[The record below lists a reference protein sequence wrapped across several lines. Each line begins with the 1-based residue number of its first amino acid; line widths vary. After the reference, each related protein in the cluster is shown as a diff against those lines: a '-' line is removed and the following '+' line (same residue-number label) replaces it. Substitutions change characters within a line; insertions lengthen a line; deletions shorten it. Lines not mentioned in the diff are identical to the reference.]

1 MENPEGGV
9 SGIYSGDGED
19 ELMIALW
26 AGSVHGRDFATRN
39 SSIDRTRT
47 YIIILIN
54 PIFLAFGGVDKM
66 GIKEFSERWLVNGI
80 EEDYKNWQPRGVVSH
95 QKASRIFIESPT
107 GTGKSSFVLDKLFPF
122 AAEKNYNIL
131 YLANRS
137 ALNQQIRNA
146 VARKLKVKEK
156 IKKDEATF
164 YLPESFC
171 CLTVINYQAISLD
184 STALETFLSDYAYIV
199 FDEAHFFVEDS
210 LFNAKTGLLLKS
222 VLDASPDAVWIFLS
236 ATLDGSEELLL
247 AAADKIQPNNLIDAN
262 LNKLVFRDH
271 YIVYKNNYQSAVYTP
286 SFFRSIDDLMPV
298 INRTVG
304 EKWLIFVS
312 SIQRGK
318 ALQQR
323 IKKETGRKAVFLSS
337 ENKAGKRWEMLSA
350 EERYDEDVLIATKV
364 LDNGVNIRDEDVRH
378 IVIPFCDRT
387 EFMQMLGRR
396 RTHEGERVCL
406 YVEVPTI
413 QKINTLRHGVETKRK
428 AINGVN
434 GCAPNKKKALLAK
447 MWEAGRKDINSLFY
461 INKDGNL
468 TSNFLAEEKLKQLS
482 DFYGMLA
489 AHYKEGACYEKT
501 VLTWIKMEDSEP
513 VYLGQTASEDIIGF
527 LSRWE
532 GEKIQMVEWENFYR
546 EFERLYNQEC
556 RNRFPIDSAE
566 YQKAVSVRKA
576 PPRRK
581 STVNRQM
588 QILGLPYKLNKENN
602 CWVLH
607 KQK

>member
-1 MENPEGGV
+1 
-9 SGIYSGDGED
+9 
-19 ELMIALW
+19 MIALW

-66 GIKEFSERWLVNGI
+66 GSKEFSERWLVNGI
-80 EEDYKNWQPRGVVSH
+80 QEDYKNWLPRGVVSR

-262 LNKLVFRDH
+262 LNKLVLRDH
-271 YIVYKNNYQSAVYTP
+271 HIVYKNNYQSAVYTP
-286 SFFRSIDDLMPV
+286 SFFRGIDDLMPV

-468 TSNFLAEEKLKQLS
+468 TSNFLAEKKLKQLS

-489 AHYKEGACYEKT
+489 ARYKEGACYEKT

-588 QILGLPYKLNKENN
+588 QILGLPYELNKENN
-602 CWVLH
+602 CWVLY

>member
-1 MENPEGGV
+1 
-9 SGIYSGDGED
+9 
-19 ELMIALW
+19 MIALW

-66 GIKEFSERWLVNGI
+66 GSKEFSERWLVNGI
-80 EEDYKNWQPRGVVSH
+80 QEDYKNWLPRGVERH

-271 YIVYKNNYQSAVYTP
+271 RIVYKNNYQSAVYTP
-286 SFFRSIDDLMPV
+286 SFFRGIDDLMPV

-304 EKWLIFVS
+304 
-312 SIQRGK
+312 G
-318 ALQQR
+318 
-323 IKKETGRKAVFLSS
+323 
-337 ENKAGKRWEMLSA
+337 
-350 EERYDEDVLIATKV
+350 
-364 LDNGVNIRDEDVRH
+364 
-378 IVIPFCDRT
+378 
-387 EFMQMLGRR
+387 
-396 RTHEGERVCL
+396 
-406 YVEVPTI
+406 
-413 QKINTLRHGVETKRK
+413 
-428 AINGVN
+428 
-434 GCAPNKKKALLAK
+434 
-447 MWEAGRKDINSLFY
+447 
-461 INKDGNL
+461 
-468 TSNFLAEEKLKQLS
+468 
-482 DFYGMLA
+482 
-489 AHYKEGACYEKT
+489 AH
-501 VLTWIKMEDSEP
+501 
-513 VYLGQTASEDIIGF
+513 
-527 LSRWE
+527 R
-532 GEKIQMVEWENFYR
+532 
-546 EFERLYNQEC
+546 
-556 RNRFPIDSAE
+556 
-566 YQKAVSVRKA
+566 
-576 PPRRK
+576 
-581 STVNRQM
+581 
-588 QILGLPYKLNKENN
+588 
-602 CWVLH
+602 
-607 KQK
+607 

>member
-1 MENPEGGV
+1 
-9 SGIYSGDGED
+9 
-19 ELMIALW
+19 MIALW

-66 GIKEFSERWLVNGI
+66 GSKEFSERWLVNGI
-80 EEDYKNWQPRGVVSH
+80 QEDYKNWLPRGVVSR

-247 AAADKIQPNNLIDAN
+247 TAADKIQPNNLIDAN
-262 LNKLVFRDH
+262 LNKVVFRDH
-271 YIVYKNNYQSAVYTP
+271 CIVYKNNYQSAVYTP
-286 SFFRSIDDLMPV
+286 SFFRGIDDLMPV

-461 INKDGNL
+461 INKAGNL

-482 DFYGMLA
+482 DFYGTLA
-489 AHYKEGACYEKT
+489 VRYKEGACYEKT

-546 EFERLYNQEC
+546 EFERLYNQKC

-581 STVNRQM
+581 STVNHQM

>member
-1 MENPEGGV
+1 
-9 SGIYSGDGED
+9 
-19 ELMIALW
+19 MIALW

-66 GIKEFSERWLVNGI
+66 GSKEFSERWLVNGI
-80 EEDYKNWQPRGVVSH
+80 QEDYKNWLPRGVERH

-146 VARKLKVKEK
+146 VARKLKVKGK

-164 YLPESFC
+164 YLPGSFC
-171 CLTVINYQAISLD
+171 CLTVINYQAIPLD
-184 STALETFLSDYAYIV
+184 STALETFLSDYTYIV

-222 VLDASPDAVWIFLS
+222 VLNASPDAVWIFLS

-262 LNKLVFRDH
+262 LNKLVLRDH
-271 YIVYKNNYQSAVYTP
+271 RIVYKNNYQSAVYTP
-286 SFFRSIDDLMPV
+286 SFFRGIDDLMPV

-461 INKDGNL
+461 INKAGNL

-482 DFYGMLA
+482 DFYGTLA
-489 AHYKEGACYEKT
+489 VRYKEGACYEKT

-513 VYLGQTASEDIIGF
+513 VYLGQTASKDIIGF

-532 GEKIQMVEWENFYR
+532 GEKIQMVEWENFYKA
-546 EFERLYNQEC
+546 FQHLYNQEC

>member
-1 MENPEGGV
+1 
-9 SGIYSGDGED
+9 
-19 ELMIALW
+19 MIALW

-47 YIIILIN
+47 YIITSIN

-66 GIKEFSERWLVNGI
+66 GSKEFSERWLVNGI
-80 EEDYKNWQPRGVVSH
+80 QEDYKNWLPRGVVSR

-262 LNKLVFRDH
+262 LNKLVLRDH
-271 YIVYKNNYQSAVYTP
+271 RIVYKNNYQSAVYTP
-286 SFFRSIDDLMPV
+286 SFFRGIDDLMLV

-364 LDNGVNIRDEDVRH
+364 LDNGVNISDKGVRH
-378 IVIPFCDRT
+378 IVIPFCDQT

-396 RTHEGERVCL
+396 RTAEGERVYL

-413 QKINTLRHGVETKRK
+413 QKVNTLRHGVETKRN
-428 AINGVN
+428 AINGVKR
-434 GCAPNKKKALLAK
+434 CAPNRRNALLAK

-461 INKDGNL
+461 INEAGNL
-468 TSNFLAEEKLKQLS
+468 NPNFLAEKKLKQLS
-482 DFYGMLA
+482 DFYGTLA
-489 AHYKEGACYEKT
+489 VRYKEGACYEKT

-566 YQKAVSVRKA
+566 YQKAFSVRKA

-607 KQK
+607 KQKLQ

>member
-1 MENPEGGV
+1 MEV
-9 SGIYSGDGED
+9 
-19 ELMIALW
+19 
-26 AGSVHGRDFATRN
+26 
-39 SSIDRTRT
+39 RT
-47 YIIILIN
+47 
-54 PIFLAFGGVDKM
+54 FC
-66 GIKEFSERWLVNGI
+66 ERWLVNGI
-80 EEDYKNWQPRGVVSH
+80 QEDYKNWLPRGVVRH

-146 VARKLKVKEK
+146 VARKLKVKGK

-262 LNKLVFRDH
+262 LNKLVLRDH
-271 YIVYKNNYQSAVYTP
+271 RIVYKNNYQSAVYTP
-286 SFFRSIDDLMPV
+286 SFFRGIDDLMPV

-434 GCAPNKKKALLAK
+434 GCAPNKQKALLAK

-461 INKDGNL
+461 IDKDGNL
-468 TSNFLAEEKLKQLS
+468 VPNFLAEKKLKQLS

-532 GEKIQMVEWENFYR
+532 GEKIRMAEWENFYK
-546 EFERLYNQEC
+546 EFEHLYNQEC

-581 STVNRQM
+581 STVNHQM

-602 CWVLH
+602 CWVLY

>member
-1 MENPEGGV
+1 M
-9 SGIYSGDGED
+9 
-19 ELMIALW
+19 
-26 AGSVHGRDFATRN
+26 GS
-39 SSIDRTRT
+39 
-47 YIIILIN
+47 
-54 PIFLAFGGVDKM
+54 
-66 GIKEFSERWLVNGI
+66 KEFSERWLVNGI
-80 EEDYKNWQPRGVVSH
+80 QEDYKNWLPRGVERH

-262 LNKLVFRDH
+262 LNKLVLRDH
-271 YIVYKNNYQSAVYTP
+271 RIVYKNNYQSAVYTP
-286 SFFRSIDDLMPV
+286 SFFRGIDDLMPV

-364 LDNGVNIRDEDVRH
+364 LDNGVNIRDEDVRQ

-468 TSNFLAEEKLKQLS
+468 TSNFLAEKKLKQLS

-489 AHYKEGACYEKT
+489 ARYKEGACYEKT
-501 VLTWIKMEDSEP
+501 VLTWIKMEKSEP
-513 VYLGQTASEDIIGF
+513 VYLGQTVSEGIIGF
-527 LSRWE
+527 LSHWE
-532 GEKIQMVEWENFYR
+532 GEKIQMAEWENFYK

-581 STVNRQM
+581 STVNHQM

-607 KQK
+607 KQKLQ

>member
-1 MENPEGGV
+1 
-9 SGIYSGDGED
+9 
-19 ELMIALW
+19 
-26 AGSVHGRDFATRN
+26 
-39 SSIDRTRT
+39 
-47 YIIILIN
+47 
-54 PIFLAFGGVDKM
+54 M

-80 EEDYKNWQPRGVVSH
+80 EEDYKNWQPRGVERH

-137 ALNQQIRNA
+137 ALNQQIKNA

-262 LNKLVFRDH
+262 LNKVVFRDH
-271 YIVYKNNYQSAVYTP
+271 CIVYKNNYQSAVYTP
-286 SFFRSIDDLMPV
+286 SFFRGIDDLMPV

-461 INKDGNL
+461 INKAGNL

-501 VLTWIKMEDSEP
+501 VLTWIKMEKSEP
-513 VYLGQTASEDIIGF
+513 VYLGQIGSEDIIGF
-527 LSRWE
+527 LSHWD
-532 GEKIQMVEWENFYR
+532 GEKIQMAEWENFYK
-546 EFERLYNQEC
+546 EFERLYGQEC

-566 YQKAVSVRKA
+566 YQKAFSVRKA

-607 KQK
+607 KQKLQ

>member
-1 MENPEGGV
+1 
-9 SGIYSGDGED
+9 
-19 ELMIALW
+19 MIALW

-66 GIKEFSERWLVNGI
+66 GSKEFSERWLVNGI
-80 EEDYKNWQPRGVVSH
+80 QEDYKNWLPRGVVSR

-262 LNKLVFRDH
+262 LNKLVLRDH
-271 YIVYKNNYQSAVYTP
+271 HIVYKNNYQSAVYTP
-286 SFFRSIDDLMPV
+286 SFFRGIDDLMPV

-447 MWEAGRKDINSLFY
+447 MWEAGRKDIKSLFY

-468 TSNFLAEEKLKQLS
+468 TSNFLAEKKLKQLS

-489 AHYKEGACYEKT
+489 ARYKEGACYEKT

-588 QILGLPYKLNKENN
+588 QILGLPYELNKENN
-602 CWVLH
+602 CWVLY

>member
-1 MENPEGGV
+1 
-9 SGIYSGDGED
+9 
-19 ELMIALW
+19 
-26 AGSVHGRDFATRN
+26 
-39 SSIDRTRT
+39 
-47 YIIILIN
+47 
-54 PIFLAFGGVDKM
+54 M

-80 EEDYKNWQPRGVVSH
+80 QEDYKNWQPRGVVSH

-271 YIVYKNNYQSAVYTP
+271 RIVYKNNYQSAVYTP
-286 SFFRSIDDLMPV
+286 SFFRGIDDLMPV

-304 EKWLIFVS
+304 GKWLIFVS

-364 LDNGVNIRDEDVRH
+364 LDNGVNIRDEDVRQ

-468 TSNFLAEEKLKQLS
+468 TSNFLAEKKLKQLS

-489 AHYKEGACYEKT
+489 ARYKEGACYEKT
-501 VLTWIKMEDSEP
+501 VLTWIKMEKSEP
-513 VYLGQTASEDIIGF
+513 VYLGQTVSEGIIGF
-527 LSRWE
+527 LSHWE
-532 GEKIQMVEWENFYR
+532 GEKIQMAEWENFYK

-581 STVNRQM
+581 STVNHQM

>member
-1 MENPEGGV
+1 
-9 SGIYSGDGED
+9 
-19 ELMIALW
+19 MIALW

-66 GIKEFSERWLVNGI
+66 GSKEFSERWLVNGI
-80 EEDYKNWQPRGVVSH
+80 QEDYKNWLPRGVERH

-271 YIVYKNNYQSAVYTP
+271 RIVYKNNYQSAVYTP
-286 SFFRSIDDLMPV
+286 SFFRGIDDLMPV

-364 LDNGVNIRDEDVRH
+364 LDNGVNISDKGVRH
-378 IVIPFCDRT
+378 IVIPFCDQT

-461 INKDGNL
+461 IDKDGNL
-468 TSNFLAEEKLKQLS
+468 ASNFLAEKKLKQLS
-482 DFYGMLA
+482 DFYGTLA
-489 AHYKEGACYEKT
+489 ARYKEGACYEKT

-532 GEKIQMVEWENFYR
+532 GEKIQMVEWENFYK

-581 STVNRQM
+581 STVNHQM

>member
-1 MENPEGGV
+1 
-9 SGIYSGDGED
+9 
-19 ELMIALW
+19 MIALW

-47 YIIILIN
+47 YIIISIN

-66 GIKEFSERWLVNGI
+66 GSKEFSERWLVNGI
-80 EEDYKNWQPRGVVSH
+80 QEDYKNWLPRGVVSR

-262 LNKLVFRDH
+262 LNKLVLRDH
-271 YIVYKNNYQSAVYTP
+271 HIVYKNNYQSAVYTP
-286 SFFRSIDDLMPV
+286 SFFRGIDDLMPV

-468 TSNFLAEEKLKQLS
+468 TSNFLAEKKLKQLS

-489 AHYKEGACYEKT
+489 ARYKEGACYEKT

-602 CWVLH
+602 CWVLY

>member
-1 MENPEGGV
+1 MEV
-9 SGIYSGDGED
+9 
-19 ELMIALW
+19 
-26 AGSVHGRDFATRN
+26 
-39 SSIDRTRT
+39 RT
-47 YIIILIN
+47 
-54 PIFLAFGGVDKM
+54 FC
-66 GIKEFSERWLVNGI
+66 ERWLVNGI
-80 EEDYKNWQPRGVVSH
+80 EEDYKNWLPRGVERH

-107 GTGKSSFVLDKLFPF
+107 GTGKSSFILDKLFPF
-122 AAEKNYNIL
+122 AAESNYNVL

-137 ALNQQIRNA
+137 ALNQQIKNA
-146 VARKLKVKEK
+146 AARKLEVKGK

-164 YLPESFC
+164 YLPGSFC
-171 CLTVINYQAISLD
+171 CLTVINYQAISLNPM
-184 STALETFLSDYAYIV
+184 ALKMFLSDYTYIV

-222 VLDASPDAVWIFLS
+222 VLNESPDAVWIFLS
-236 ATLDGSEELLL
+236 ATLDGSEDLLL
-247 AAADKIQPNNLIDAN
+247 TAADKIQPNNLIDAN
-262 LNKLVFRDH
+262 LNKVVFRDH
-271 YIVYKNNYQSAVYTP
+271 CIVYKNNYQSAVYTP
-286 SFFRSIDDLMPV
+286 SFFRGIDDLMPV
-298 INRTVG
+298 INRTAG
-304 EKWLIFVS
+304 EKWLIFIS

-323 IKKETGRKAVFLSS
+323 IEKETGRKAVFLSS

-396 RTHEGERVCL
+396 RTHEGERVCF

-461 INKDGNL
+461 INKAGNL

-482 DFYGMLA
+482 DFYGTLA
-489 AHYKEGACYEKT
+489 VRYKEGACYEKT

-602 CWVLH
+602 CWVLY

>member
-1 MENPEGGV
+1 MEV
-9 SGIYSGDGED
+9 
-19 ELMIALW
+19 
-26 AGSVHGRDFATRN
+26 
-39 SSIDRTRT
+39 RT
-47 YIIILIN
+47 
-54 PIFLAFGGVDKM
+54 FC
-66 GIKEFSERWLVNGI
+66 ERWLVNGI
-80 EEDYKNWQPRGVVSH
+80 EEDYKNWLPRGVERH

-107 GTGKSSFVLDKLFPF
+107 GTGKSSFILDKLFPF
-122 AAEKNYNIL
+122 AAESNYNVL

-137 ALNQQIRNA
+137 ALNQQIKNA
-146 VARKLKVKEK
+146 LARKLEVKGK

-164 YLPESFC
+164 YLPGSFC
-171 CLTVINYQAISLD
+171 YLTVINYQAISLNPM
-184 STALETFLSDYAYIV
+184 ALKMFLSDYTYIV

-210 LFNAKTGLLLKS
+210 LFNAKTGLLLKL
-222 VLDASPDAVWIFLS
+222 VLNESPDAVWIFLS
-236 ATLDGSEELLL
+236 ATLDGSEDLLL
-247 AAADKIQPNNLIDAN
+247 TAADKIQPNNLIDAN
-262 LNKLVFRDH
+262 LNKVVFRDH
-271 YIVYKNNYQSAVYTP
+271 CIVYKNNYQSAVYTP
-286 SFFRSIDDLMPV
+286 SFFRGIDDLMPV
-298 INRTVG
+298 INRTAG
-304 EKWLIFVS
+304 EKWLIFIS

-337 ENKAGKRWEMLSA
+337 ENKADKRWKTLST
-350 EERYDEDVLIATKV
+350 EERYDEDVLITTKV
-364 LDNGVNIRDEDVRH
+364 LDNGVNISDKGVRH
-378 IVIPFCDRT
+378 IVIPFCDQT

-396 RTHEGERVCL
+396 RTDEGERVYL

-413 QKINTLRHGVETKRK
+413 QKVNTLRHGVETKRN
-428 AINGVN
+428 AINGVKR
-434 GCAPNKKKALLAK
+434 CAPNKRNALLAK

-461 INKDGNL
+461 INETGNL
-468 TSNFLAEEKLKQLS
+468 TPNFLAEKKLKQLS
-482 DFYGMLA
+482 DFYSTLA

-501 VLTWIKMEDSEP
+501 VLTWIKMEKSEP
-513 VYLGQTASEDIIGF
+513 VYLGQTVSEGIIGF
-527 LSRWE
+527 LSHWE
-532 GEKIQMVEWENFYR
+532 GEKIQVVEWENFYK

>member
-1 MENPEGGV
+1 M
-9 SGIYSGDGED
+9 
-19 ELMIALW
+19 
-26 AGSVHGRDFATRN
+26 GS
-39 SSIDRTRT
+39 
-47 YIIILIN
+47 
-54 PIFLAFGGVDKM
+54 
-66 GIKEFSERWLVNGI
+66 KEFSERWLVNGI
-80 EEDYKNWQPRGVVSH
+80 QEDYKNWLPRGVERH

-271 YIVYKNNYQSAVYTP
+271 RIVYKNNYQSAVYTP
-286 SFFRSIDDLMPV
+286 SFFRGIDDLMPV

-461 INKDGNL
+461 INKAGNL

-482 DFYGMLA
+482 DFYGTLA
-489 AHYKEGACYEKT
+489 VRYKEGACYEKT

-581 STVNRQM
+581 STVNHQM

>member
-1 MENPEGGV
+1 MEV
-9 SGIYSGDGED
+9 
-19 ELMIALW
+19 
-26 AGSVHGRDFATRN
+26 
-39 SSIDRTRT
+39 RT
-47 YIIILIN
+47 
-54 PIFLAFGGVDKM
+54 FC
-66 GIKEFSERWLVNGI
+66 ERWLVNGI
-80 EEDYKNWQPRGVVSH
+80 QEDYKNWLPRGVERH

-107 GTGKSSFVLDKLFPF
+107 GTGKSSFILDKLFPF
-122 AAEKNYNIL
+122 AAESNYNVL

-137 ALNQQIRNA
+137 ALNQQIKNA
-146 VARKLKVKEK
+146 LTRKLEVKGK

-164 YLPESFC
+164 YLPGSFC
-171 CLTVINYQAISLD
+171 CLTVINYQAISLNPM
-184 STALETFLSDYAYIV
+184 ALKMFLSDYAYIV

-222 VLDASPDAVWIFLS
+222 VLNESPDAVWIFLS
-236 ATLDGSEELLL
+236 ATLDGSEDLLL
-247 AAADKIQPNNLIDAN
+247 TAADKIQPNNLIDAN
-262 LNKLVFRDH
+262 LNKVVFRDH
-271 YIVYKNNYQSAVYTP
+271 CIVYKNNYQSAVYTP
-286 SFFRSIDDLMPV
+286 SFFRGIDDLMPV
-298 INRTVG
+298 INRTAG
-304 EKWLIFVS
+304 EKWLIFIS

-337 ENKAGKRWEMLSA
+337 ENKADKRWKTLST
-350 EERYDEDVLIATKV
+350 EERYDEDVLITTKV
-364 LDNGVNIRDEDVRH
+364 LDNGVNISDKGVRH
-378 IVIPFCDRT
+378 IVIPFCDQT

-396 RTHEGERVCL
+396 RTAEGERVYL

-413 QKINTLRHGVETKRK
+413 QKVNTLRHGVETKRN
-428 AINGVN
+428 AINGVKR
-434 GCAPNKKKALLAK
+434 CAPNRRNALLAK

-461 INKDGNL
+461 INETGNL
-468 TSNFLAEEKLKQLS
+468 TPNFLAEKKLKQLS

-501 VLTWIKMEDSEP
+501 VLTWIKMEKSEP
-513 VYLGQTASEDIIGF
+513 VYLGQTVSEGIIGF
-527 LSRWE
+527 LSHWE
-532 GEKIQMVEWENFYR
+532 GEKIQVVEWESFYK
-546 EFERLYNQEC
+546 EFESLYNQEC

-581 STVNRQM
+581 STVNHQM

>member
-1 MENPEGGV
+1 MEV
-9 SGIYSGDGED
+9 
-19 ELMIALW
+19 
-26 AGSVHGRDFATRN
+26 
-39 SSIDRTRT
+39 RT
-47 YIIILIN
+47 
-54 PIFLAFGGVDKM
+54 FC
-66 GIKEFSERWLVNGI
+66 ERWLINGI
-80 EEDYKNWQPRGVVSH
+80 QEDYKNWLPRGVERH

-107 GTGKSSFVLDKLFPF
+107 GTGKSSFILDKLFPF
-122 AAEKNYNIL
+122 AAESNYNVL

-137 ALNQQIRNA
+137 ALNQQIKNA
-146 VARKLKVKEK
+146 LARKLEVKGK

-164 YLPESFC
+164 YLPGSFC
-171 CLTVINYQAISLD
+171 CLTVINYQAISLNPM
-184 STALETFLSDYAYIV
+184 ALKMFLSDYAYIV
-199 FDEAHFFVEDS
+199 FDEAHFFIEDS

-222 VLDASPDAVWIFLS
+222 ILNESPDAVWIFLS
-236 ATLDGSEELLL
+236 ATLDGSEDLLL
-247 AAADKIQPNNLIDAN
+247 TAADKIQPNNLIDAN
-262 LNKLVFRDH
+262 LNKVVFRDH
-271 YIVYKNNYQSAVYTP
+271 RIVYKNNYQSAVYTP
-286 SFFRSIDDLMPV
+286 SFFRGIDDLMPV

-337 ENKAGKRWEMLSA
+337 ENKADKRWKTLST
-350 EERYDEDVLIATKV
+350 EERYDEDVLITTKV
-364 LDNGVNIRDEDVRH
+364 LDNGVNISDKGVRH
-378 IVIPFCDRT
+378 IVIPFCDQT

-461 INKDGNL
+461 INEAGNL
-468 TSNFLAEEKLKQLS
+468 TPNFLAEKKLKQLS
-482 DFYGMLA
+482 DFYGTLA

-501 VLTWIKMEDSEP
+501 VLTWIKMEKSEP
-513 VYLGQTASEDIIGF
+513 VYLGQTVSEGIIGF
-527 LSRWE
+527 LSHWE
-532 GEKIQMVEWENFYR
+532 GEKIQMVEWENFYK
-546 EFERLYNQEC
+546 EFECLYDQEC

-581 STVNRQM
+581 STVNHQM

>member
-1 MENPEGGV
+1 MEV
-9 SGIYSGDGED
+9 
-19 ELMIALW
+19 
-26 AGSVHGRDFATRN
+26 
-39 SSIDRTRT
+39 RT
-47 YIIILIN
+47 
-54 PIFLAFGGVDKM
+54 FC
-66 GIKEFSERWLVNGI
+66 ERWLVNGI
-80 EEDYKNWQPRGVVSH
+80 QEDYKNWLPRGVERH

-107 GTGKSSFVLDKLFPF
+107 GTGKSSFILDKLFPF
-122 AAEKNYNIL
+122 AAESNYNVL

-137 ALNQQIRNA
+137 ALNQQIKNA
-146 VARKLKVKEK
+146 LAWKLEVKGK

-164 YLPESFC
+164 YLPGSFC
-171 CLTVINYQAISLD
+171 YLTVINYQAISLNPM
-184 STALETFLSDYAYIV
+184 ALKMFLSDYAYIV

-222 VLDASPDAVWIFLS
+222 VLNEAPDAVWIFLS
-236 ATLDGSEELLL
+236 ATLDGSEDLLL
-247 AAADKIQPNNLIDAN
+247 TAADKIQPNNLIDAN
-262 LNKLVFRDH
+262 LNKVVFRDH
-271 YIVYKNNYQSAVYTP
+271 CIVYKNNYQSAVYTP
-286 SFFRSIDDLMPV
+286 SFFRGIDDLMPV
-298 INRTVG
+298 INRTAG
-304 EKWLIFVS
+304 EKWLIFIS

-337 ENKAGKRWEMLSA
+337 ENKADKRWKTLST
-350 EERYDEDVLIATKV
+350 EERYDEDVLITTKV
-364 LDNGVNIRDEDVRH
+364 LDNGVNISDKGVRH
-378 IVIPFCDRT
+378 IVIPFCDQT

-396 RTHEGERVCL
+396 RTAEGERVYL

-413 QKINTLRHGVETKRK
+413 QKVNTLRHGVETKRN
-428 AINGVN
+428 AINGVKR
-434 GCAPNKKKALLAK
+434 CAPNRRNALLAK

-461 INKDGNL
+461 INETGNL
-468 TSNFLAEEKLKQLS
+468 TPNFLAEKKLKQLS
-482 DFYGMLA
+482 DFYSTLA

-501 VLTWIKMEDSEP
+501 VLTWIKMEKSEP
-513 VYLGQTASEDIIGF
+513 VYLGQTVSEGIIGF
-527 LSRWE
+527 LSHWE
-532 GEKIQMVEWENFYR
+532 GEKIQMVEWENFYK
-546 EFERLYNQEC
+546 EFEHLYNQEC

-581 STVNRQM
+581 STVNHQM

>member
-1 MENPEGGV
+1 MEV
-9 SGIYSGDGED
+9 
-19 ELMIALW
+19 
-26 AGSVHGRDFATRN
+26 
-39 SSIDRTRT
+39 RT
-47 YIIILIN
+47 
-54 PIFLAFGGVDKM
+54 FC
-66 GIKEFSERWLVNGI
+66 ERWLVNGI
-80 EEDYKNWQPRGVVSH
+80 EEDYKNWLPRGVERH

-107 GTGKSSFVLDKLFPF
+107 GTGKSSFILDKLFPF
-122 AAEKNYNIL
+122 AAESNYNVL

-137 ALNQQIRNA
+137 ALNQQIKNA
-146 VARKLKVKEK
+146 AARKLEVKGK

-164 YLPESFC
+164 YLPGSFC
-171 CLTVINYQAISLD
+171 CLTVINYQAISLNPM
-184 STALETFLSDYAYIV
+184 ALKMFLSDYTYIV

-222 VLDASPDAVWIFLS
+222 VLNESPDAVWIFLS
-236 ATLDGSEELLL
+236 ATLDGSEDLLL
-247 AAADKIQPNNLIDAN
+247 TAADKIQPNNLIDAN
-262 LNKLVFRDH
+262 LNKVVFRDH
-271 YIVYKNNYQSAVYTP
+271 CIVYKNNYQSAVYTP
-286 SFFRSIDDLMPV
+286 SFFRGIDDLMPV
-298 INRTVG
+298 INRTAG
-304 EKWLIFVS
+304 EKWLIFIS

-396 RTHEGERVCL
+396 RTHEGERVCF

-461 INKDGNL
+461 INKAGNL

-482 DFYGMLA
+482 DFYGTLA
-489 AHYKEGACYEKT
+489 VRYKEGACYEKT

-602 CWVLH
+602 CWVLY

>member
-1 MENPEGGV
+1 
-9 SGIYSGDGED
+9 
-19 ELMIALW
+19 MIALW

-47 YIIILIN
+47 YIIISIN

-66 GIKEFSERWLVNGI
+66 GSKEFSERWLVNGI
-80 EEDYKNWQPRGVVSH
+80 QEDYKNWLPRGVVSR

-247 AAADKIQPNNLIDAN
+247 TAADKIQPNNLIDAN
-262 LNKLVFRDH
+262 LNKVVFRDH
-271 YIVYKNNYQSAVYTP
+271 CIVYKNNYQSAVYTP
-286 SFFRSIDDLMPV
+286 SFFRGIDDLMPV

-461 INKDGNL
+461 INKAGNL
-468 TSNFLAEEKLKQLS
+468 TSNFLAEEKLKQLN
-482 DFYGMLA
+482 DFYGTLA
-489 AHYKEGACYEKT
+489 VRYKEGACYEKT

-602 CWVLH
+602 CWVLY

>member
-1 MENPEGGV
+1 MAV
-9 SGIYSGDGED
+9 
-19 ELMIALW
+19 
-26 AGSVHGRDFATRN
+26 
-39 SSIDRTRT
+39 RT
-47 YIIILIN
+47 
-54 PIFLAFGGVDKM
+54 FC
-66 GIKEFSERWLVNGI
+66 ERWLVNGI
-80 EEDYKNWQPRGVVSH
+80 EEDYKNWLPRGVERH

-262 LNKLVFRDH
+262 LNKLVLRD
-271 YIVYKNNYQSAVYTP
+271 YRIVYKNNYQSAVYTP
-286 SFFRSIDDLMPV
+286 SFFRGIDDLMPV

-461 INKDGNL
+461 INKAGNL

-482 DFYGMLA
+482 DFYGTLA
-489 AHYKEGACYEKT
+489 VRYKEGACYEKT

-581 STVNRQM
+581 STVNHQM

-602 CWVLH
+602 CWVLY